1 MPLVV
6 VLGTGTGVG
15 KTHVTAALGQA
26 LTAANPG
33 ATVVALKPVET
44 GIQPWN
50 GSPCPGS
57 DAAKLEFVSHGS
69 PRRPHPLYAFREP
82 ISAHLAARRA
92 KVRISLPSLVRW
104 VHGSQ
109 HTLHDTT
116 GLAASWVLVET
127 AGGALSPL
135 TAKVTNAD
143 FARMLGPAIWVLVA
157 PDSLGVFHDVRAT
170 LLGLSAISRAPDY
183 LVLSQARTPD
193 AATGLNAPEF
203 RRIGLPRPIA
213 VLGRETDA
221 RAALGP
227 LVRAMARSDVGRPSG
242 R

>member
-15 KTHVTAALGQA
+15 KTHVAAALGQA

-33 ATVVALKPVET
+33 ATVTALKPVET

-57 DAAKLEFVSHGS
+57 DAAKLESVSCGA
-69 PRRPHPLYAFREP
+69 RRPHPLYAFREP
-82 ISAHLAARRA
+82 ISPHLAARHA
-92 KVRISLPSLVRW
+92 AVRISLPSLVRW
-104 VHGSQ
+104 VHGDQ
-109 HTLHDTT
+109 YTLHATT
-116 GLAASWVLVET
+116 RHAASWVLVET

-183 LVLSQARTPD
+183 LVLSRARAPD
-193 AATGLNAPEF
+193 AATGLNAAEF

-213 VLGRETDA
+213 VLGRDTDA
-221 RAALGP
+221 GAALGP
-227 LVRAMARSDVGRPSG
+227 LVHAMARWSDVRRPSG